1 MKDTITIGENA
12 SVRRVILLLMILN
25 LQIIPVIQQDML
37 FFFILFY

>member
-1 MKDTITIGENA
+1 MKDTITIDKNA
-12 SVRRVILLLMILN
+12 SIKRVILLLMILH